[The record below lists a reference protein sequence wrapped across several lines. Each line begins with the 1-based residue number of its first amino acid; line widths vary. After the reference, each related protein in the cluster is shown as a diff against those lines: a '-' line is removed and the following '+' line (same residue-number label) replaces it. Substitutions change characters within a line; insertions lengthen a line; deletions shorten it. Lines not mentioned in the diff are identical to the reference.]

1 MGIKR
6 GKLEFQN
13 VLSINTRCN
22 MNNWKDRVETFK
34 KFILDNDL
42 FTTGPII
49 LRWEEAVEGDTDSN
63 VCIMLPI
70 YQRLNLSAK
79 VLEVYGFKETLCIE
93 DGLKIRN
100 VDLDEEEGQGMKA
113 TQTIIEII
121 AEKVGVELVKPYY
134 YIYLPVYGEYV
145 VDVFAPIK

>member
-22 MNNWKDRVETFK
+22 MSNWTDRVEAFK
-34 KFILDNDL
+34 KFIVDNNL
-42 FTTGPII
+42 FITGPII
-49 LRWEEAVEGDTDSN
+49 LRWETEASSTVDSN

-70 YQRLNLSAK
+70 YQKLNLSAK
-79 VLEVYGFKETLCIE
+79 ALEVYGFKETLCIE
-93 DGLKIRN
+93 DGIKIRN
-100 VDLDEEEGQGMKA
+100 VDLDEEDGQGMSA
-113 TQTIIEII
+113 TQAIIEII
-121 AEKVGVELVKPYY
+121 AEKIGVELVKPYY